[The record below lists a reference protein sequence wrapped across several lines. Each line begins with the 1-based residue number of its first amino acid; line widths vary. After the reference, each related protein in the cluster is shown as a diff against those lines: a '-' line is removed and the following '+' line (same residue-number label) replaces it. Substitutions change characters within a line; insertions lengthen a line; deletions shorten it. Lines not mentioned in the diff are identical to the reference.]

1 MNNELLPGDLIYL
14 AHEKTSFL
22 VHFMPNGSISTHKG
36 EIKFS
41 DDLAFGQSIQS
52 SSGETFTILQPS
64 LSDTIMKAKRATT
77 ISYPKDIGAVIMETN
92 IYSGAN
98 VLEIGTGSAA
108 FSIAISSILGETGCI
123 YSFERRSE
131 HLEVAMKN
139 FSRLARFENA
149 KFILKDDVAE
159 KGFELD
165 IQVDTAY
172 IDVPDPI
179 SLLPHVHSV
188 LKAGGHAAFIMPCTE
203 QLSGIVRELPD
214 AGFTRIRIK
223 ELLERGIRPTP
234 GRLRPN
240 DRMIAHTV
248 YLLFAQKGN
257 QYTVMN
263 NRTLRKNN
271 SIAENIN

>member
-22 VHFMPNGSISTHKG
+22 VHFTPNGSISTHKG

-41 DDLAFGQSIQS
+41 GELAFGQSIQS

-64 LSDTIMKAKRATT
+64 LSDTVMKAKRATT

-92 IYSGAN
+92 IYSGAK

-123 YSFERRSE
+123 YSFERRPE

-149 KFILKDDVAE
+149 EFILKDNVAE

-179 SLLPHVHSV
+179 SLLPHVYTV
-188 LKAGGHAAFIMPCTE
+188 LKGGGHAAFIMPCTE
-203 QLSGIVRELPD
+203 QLSNIVRELPD

-257 QYTVMN
+257 QYQVMN